1 MIRLY
6 IRLIRP
12 PFFSVIGIII
22 FILAVIMKL
31 CFIYATDIGVK
42 ILTSTLFA
50 VLLWCSTFWG
60 IFGFYEFFILMK
72 ACIHLRL
79 RYTNGEI
86 DGTIYHDKLRASTSN
101 YIINTIYMIIVVL
114 SSVYVVFNWEEIN
127 I

>member
-1 MIRLY
+1 
-6 IRLIRP
+6 
-12 PFFSVIGIII
+12 
-22 FILAVIMKL
+22 
-31 CFIYATDIGVK
+31 
-42 ILTSTLFA
+42 
-50 VLLWCSTFWG
+50 
-60 IFGFYEFFILMK
+60 MK